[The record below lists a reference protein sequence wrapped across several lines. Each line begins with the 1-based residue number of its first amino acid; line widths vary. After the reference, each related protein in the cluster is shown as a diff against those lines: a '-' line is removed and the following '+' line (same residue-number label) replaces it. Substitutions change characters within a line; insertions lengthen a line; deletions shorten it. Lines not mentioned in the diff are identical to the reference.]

1 MDCGQRIHKE
11 ESIHNA
17 LRAFR
22 PMLFSRSQCFRKRLC
37 VWVNSR
43 CNILLPQL
51 FKKHKYQSIG
61 VHCFKFYKILDIFA
75 KRKVKMKKIVAVIL
89 VAACFLMSCADDK
102 EEKCAFIPKTSEAD
116 INLQVESLEDSL
128 PAITT
133 KAELVSFFSHHTTLR
148 DHFFNRPAYPDDS
161 VFINELYHRFTNPH
175 IDTLLTD
182 TKKVFGDLSELKSEF
197 RQAFA
202 NTKYY
207 YPDFTPPKVITVITG
222 LEGDL
227 YVSDSLIIVGLD
239 YFLGPK
245 AKYKPN
251 MYDYMLRRYQKNFIV
266 PSVML
271 LYGIDDRFNKTSVE
285 DKTVL
290 ADMIAYGKAYYFA
303 KQMMPC
309 TPDSIFI
316 AYTQEEITGSIKN
329 EGLIWYRFVEDQVLY
344 ETSHQVKQKYIDERP
359 KTVEVGEKC
368 PGRIGTWVGW
378 RIVNAYMKRYPETTL
393 SQLMGLPSADKIFKN
408 SKYKPDIPKTNIS
421 RGLKPRA

>member
-1 MDCGQRIHKE
+1 MR
-11 ESIHNA
+11 
-17 LRAFR
+17 
-22 PMLFSRSQCFRKRLC
+22 
-37 VWVNSR
+37 
-43 CNILLPQL
+43 
-51 FKKHKYQSIG
+51 
-61 VHCFKFYKILDIFA
+61 
-75 KRKVKMKKIVAVIL
+75 IL
-89 VAACFLMSCADDK
+89 VSILVVGCFLTGCGEDK
-102 EEKCAFIPKTSEAD
+102 DEKCAFVPDTSTSS
-116 INLQVESLEDSL
+116 IKLQVKSLEDSL

-133 KAELVSFFSHHTTLR
+133 KTELVNFFSRHTTLR

-161 VFINELYHRFTNPH
+161 VFINELFYRFTNPH
-175 IDTLLTD
+175 IDTLLIE

-197 RQAFA
+197 SQAFA
-202 NTKYY
+202 NMQYY
-207 YPDFTPPKVITVITG
+207 YPDFIPPKIITVITG

-271 LYGIDDRFNKTSVE
+271 LYGIDGRFNKTSVE

-303 KQMMPC
+303 KRMMPC

-316 AYTQEEITGSIKN
+316 AYTKDEITGSRKN
-329 EGLIWYRFVEDQVLY
+329 EGLIWYRFLEDQVLY
-344 ETSHQVKQKYIDERP
+344 QTSHQIKQKFIDERP

-378 RIVNAYMKRYPETTL
+378 QIVNAYMERDPVTTL
-393 SQLMGLPSADKIFKN
+393 PELMTLPDADKLFKD
-408 SKYKPDIPKTNIS
+408 SRYKPDIPKTNIPK
-421 RGLKPRA
+421 GLKPGV